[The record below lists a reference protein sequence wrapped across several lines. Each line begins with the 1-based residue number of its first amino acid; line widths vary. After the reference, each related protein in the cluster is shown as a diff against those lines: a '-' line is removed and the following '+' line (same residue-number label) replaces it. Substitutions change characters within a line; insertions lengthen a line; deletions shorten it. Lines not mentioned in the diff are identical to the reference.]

1 MGRPDKPV
9 DRTVPARAKLA
20 DFLRARKEAVGMTY
34 EQMARSTNGVPPLS
48 KATLKRAASGTCVPS
63 WATVVDFIETTA
75 TGEELLI
82 DSTLAARARGHDL
95 WVKAR
100 RATRAPYYLHKA
112 PDPHLIA
119 SESDFSRSLRHQH
132 VWAGYPTPGEM
143 QQSVNHPW
151 HLPASTTRRII
162 AGEVLPVGPQQAVA
176 FLRACYLVTP
186 ADLEPWLAA
195 ATRAISSSHSPKQ
208 DVRPWV
214 EAHRDLLAL
223 RQVTHEEVSDPVSV
237 FLTSDG
243 RKLAA

>member
-9 DRTVPARAKLA
+9 DRTVPARA
-20 DFLRARKEAVGMTY
+20 
-34 EQMARSTNGVPPLS
+34 NGQ
-48 KATLKRAASGTCVPS
+48 KHERRAAT
-63 WATVVDFIETTA
+63 IEGHPQTSRIRHLRP
-75 TGEELLI
+75 LLG
-82 DSTLAARARGHDL
+82 DRRRLHRDDRHKGRNAHRQHPRRSSPRPRPMGQARG
-95 WVKAR
+95 

-143 QQSVNHPW
+143 QQSANYPW

-186 ADLEPWLAA
+186 ADLGPWLAA

-223 RQVTHEEVSDPVSV
+223 RQVTHEESDPVSV